1 MTPIDFP
8 PLIDQLLRA
17 GAALMISISGGK
29 DSQAMLKA
37 LFRDYKNHGWT
48 GTLLAIHA
56 HLGRMEWPETLGE
69 VRRQCDLLGIE
80 LLIVE
85 RPQGD
90 FLDLMIDR
98 MHTVAGQGVPF
109 WPSPSARY
117 CTSDMKRAQIDKKL
131 RAYEIVIS
139 AEGVRADES
148 PKRAKKPIME
158 LRSQIC
164 ASRLKKLSIEEAL
177 EQRQPGERV
186 AIDWRP
192 IHSWSEE
199 SVWIE
204 IGTTL
209 EDVNRR
215 RTLAKEGRKKE
226 ALDGWMAHPEYALGN
241 HRISCALCMM
251 ADRNDLQNGAT
262 ALPGLPK
269 TLIAM
274 EQWSGFTMKNGFSL
288 AELEAAYTD
297 GTPLL
302 DDITRPTTEKRQA
315 AQAQLEA
322 EESETIAEMFPVDF
336 TGAVQ
341 AAFAFDD
348 WC

>member
-1 MTPIDFP
+1 MTPIDLP

-37 LFRDYKNHGWT
+37 LFRASKERGWT
-48 GTLLAIHA
+48 GPLLAIHA

-69 VRRQCDLLGIE
+69 VHRQCDLLGIE

-98 MHTVAGQGVPF
+98 MHTVAGQGIPF
-109 WPSPSARY
+109 WPSSSARY

-139 AEGVRADES
+139 AEGVRAEES

-177 EQRQPGERV
+177 KQRRPGERV

-199 SVWIE
+199 SVWTE
-204 IGTTL
+204 IATTL
-209 EDVNRR
+209 KDVNRR
-215 RTLAKEGRKKE
+215 RALARAGQRDE
-226 ALDGWMAHPEYALGN
+226 ALEAWMAHPQYALGN

-262 ALPGLPK
+262 ALPGLHK
-269 TLIAM
+269 TLVAM
-274 EQWSGFTMKNGFSL
+274 EQWSGFTVKNGFSL

-297 GTPLL
+297 GTSLL
-302 DDITRPTTEKRQA
+302 DDITRPTAEKRQA
-315 AQAQLEA
+315 AQAQLET
-322 EESETIAEMFPVDF
+322 EESEPPEEMFPVDF
-336 TGAVQ
+336 TSAVQ
-341 AAFAFDD
+341 TAFAFDG